1 MKIFPNLAGG
11 LRFYFGLARALALVF
26 AAFWF
31 LTLTFSPALKKL
43 FGEDPKLMVSVGE
56 ALLQTEANAKSM
68 ITVGEARLQTEQNAV
83 TLASDTAKPGSLAV
97 VSLRGSLQADL
108 LSKDAALVAAL
119 RWTIY
124 PCIAVFVAFTWLL
137 FSSLRAVCANI
148 DQGEAFSEKNL
159 QVVKRVGLILIAS
172 SLAGFAVQLW
182 ASHAMGGYLTQHVVF
197 SGIKSGGT
205 VHFSLPGGLFPFEG
219 GIVTGFVVLLLT
231 AAFRQGLNLKTE
243 NDLTV

>member
-1 MKIFPNLAGG
+1 MKTYPNLAGG

-31 LTLTFSPALKKL
+31 LALTFSPALKQL
-43 FGEDPKLMVSVGE
+43 FGDDPKLMVSVGE
-56 ALLQTEANAKSM
+56 A
-68 ITVGEARLQTEQNAV
+68 RLQTDTGAV
-83 TLASDTAKPGSLAV
+83 SLASDTAKPGSLAV
-97 VSLRGSLQADL
+97 TSLRGSLQADL
-108 LSKDAALVAAL
+108 LSRDAALVAAL

-124 PCIAVFVAFTWLL
+124 PCIAVFVAFTWWL
-137 FSSLRAVCANI
+137 FGSLREVCANI

-159 QVVKRVGLILIAS
+159 RVMKRIGLILITS
-172 SLAGFAVQLW
+172 SVAGLVAQLW
-182 ASHAMGGYLTQHVVF
+182 AAYAMGGYLTQHVVF
-197 SGIKSGGT
+197 SGIKNGGA
-205 VHFSLPGGLFPFEG
+205 VHFSLPGGLFPFES

>member
-31 LTLTFSPALKKL
+31 LVLTFSPLLKQL
-43 FGEDPKLMVSVGE
+43 FGDDPKLMVSVGE
-56 ALLQTEANAKSM
+56 ALLQTKANAKSM
-68 ITVGEARLQTEQNAV
+68 ITVGEARLQTEQNV
-83 TLASDTAKPGSLAV
+83 VKLASDTAKPGSLAV
-97 VSLRGSLQADL
+97 ASLRGSFQADL
-108 LSKDAALVAAL
+108 LSNDAALVAAL

-124 PCIAVFVAFTWLL
+124 PCIAVFVAFTWML
-137 FSSLRAVCANI
+137 FGSLRDVCANI
-148 DQGEAFSEKNL
+148 DRGEAFSEQNL
-159 QVVKRVGLILIAS
+159 RVVKRVGLILIAS

-182 ASHAMGGYLTQHVVF
+182 ASHAMGSYLTQHVVF
-197 SGIKSGGT
+197 SGINDGGT

-219 GIVTGFVVLLLT
+219 GLVTGFLVLLLT
-231 AAFRQGLNLKTE
+231 EAFRQGLNLKTE